1 MIIIPSHF
9 ILQNVILMSTCSI
22 SKMSRDDSSK
32 CGSTVVV
39 EYPIPKQDIV
49 GLSPITRSNP
59 QDCCAYVEERLP
71 RRFRLGICK
80 VAVMSSPNG
89 HM

>member
-9 ILQNVILMSTCSI
+9 KLQNVILTNAYSI
-22 SKMSRDDSSK
+22 SKMSRDDGSK
-32 CGSTVVV
+32 CGPTVVV
-39 EYPIPKQDIV
+39 ECPILKQDIV
-49 GLSPITRSNP
+49 GLSPITRFNP